1 MYTSHCLTLHARL
14 TTWCHHQS
22 VVCLWHLEKIK
33 HTTLG
38 TWFAV
43 RAYLQCSQDALMHA
57 MQTLLLGYVS
67 EVTSRLR
74 ARLRPCK
81 CRIAQY
87 TRANL
92 TRAAVHGTPQSC
104 RMRATY
110 SRATGAGDPHCVC
123 TLHHTVCV
131 HSKCQRHTDDT
142 KYCV

>member
-1 MYTSHCLTLHARL
+1 
-14 TTWCHHQS
+14 
-22 VVCLWHLEKIK
+22 
-33 HTTLG
+33 
-38 TWFAV
+38 
-43 RAYLQCSQDALMHA
+43 MHA

-67 EVTSRLR
+67 GVTSRLR
-74 ARLRPCK
+74 ARLRPSK

-123 TLHHTVCV
+123 TLQVPETH
-131 HSKCQRHTDDT
+131 
-142 KYCV
+142 